1 MQALPKDGGDLQWL
15 ATVRLGALL
24 IDSSRNTHLF
34 KVKVLGDHL
43 PATSSVMQ
51 AKASNN

>member
-1 MQALPKDGGDLQWL
+1 MQALPKDGGDLQSL
-15 ATVRLGALL
+15 ASVRLGALFV
-24 IDSSRNTHLF
+24 DSSQNTHLF
-34 KVKVLGDHL
+34 KVKVLGDHM